1 MLRRLPIALR
11 IHGITLLALALALAV
26 VSAFGRSSQM

>member
-11 IHGITLLALALALAV
+11 IHGITLLALALAV